1 MAPRVRRPSRDLW
14 TAPSTIRIGPGVG
27 STGSRREHMYTRPSS
42 PQSIGGVLDDAV
54 RLYRESFL
62 KTLPLSV
69 AASVA
74 ISLPAMLLPRVPC
87 QPGPQSLQAMMRI
100 ASSPTYWLTYLVG
113 LLAYA
118 VIYAALIVIIN
129 DIGFRPAGR
138 PAGRAAGRLGAAA
151 EHDRSVHPD
160 WPDGRSRP
168 HGAGHSR
175 HLSLGHLPAHGL
187 SVDPRQGTG
196 RRLAQREPPAHQ
208 RTLVARDH
216 HRHGGHHHGDRA
228 RDGS

>member
-1 MAPRVRRPSRDLW
+1 
-14 TAPSTIRIGPGVG
+14 
-27 STGSRREHMYTRPSS
+27 MYTRPSS

-74 ISLPAMLLPRVPC
+74 ISLPAMLLPRVPR
-87 QPGPQSLQAMMRI
+87 QPGPQSLQAMMQI

-129 DIGFRPAGR
+129 DLGSGRQADLPAALRVGLERLPSMIGAFILIG
-138 PAGRAAGRLGAAA
+138 LM
-151 EHDRSVHPD
+151 V
-160 WPDGRSRP
+160 
-168 HGAGHSR
+168 GAGLVVLVIPR
-175 HLSLGHLPAHGL
+175 HLSLGHLFQL
-187 SVDPRQGTG
+187 TG
-196 RRLAQREPPAHQ
+196 FPLILDRERVGA
-208 RTLVARDH
+208 
-216 HRHGGHHHGDRA
+216 
-228 RDGS
+228 